1 MLLDKLNLV
10 GANNNINLNV
20 NKNNKN
26 ETKYETNPRSKEKTL
41 QKRK

>member
-26 ETKYETNPRSKEKTL
+26 ETKYETNPRNKEKTL
-41 QKRK
+41 